1 MRDPH
6 AYAWVTDLSVNDL
19 LVRADRMPGQ
29 PAVSRLGG
37 AVTLKESG
45 G

>member
-1 MRDPH
+1 MWDPH
-6 AYAWVTDLSVNDL
+6 ADAWSTALSVNDL
-19 LVRADRMPGQ
+19 LVRADGLPGQ
-29 PAVSRLGG
+29 PAVPRLGG